1 MKAFNNLF
9 TQSNRSI
16 LIIDD
21 DSSILN
27 VFTRIF
33 TKKGYAVTVAEKGT
47 DAIAKIEASHFD
59 VAIVDLVLPDMEG
72 TQLFPHIQKTSPS
85 TVKIMLTGQAIHGQ
99 VRGFDLLVEKPVKPE
114 VLFSLIE
121 TKLKNRNIE
130 S

>member
-1 MKAFNNLF
+1 M
-9 TQSNRSI
+9 
-16 LIIDD
+16 IIDD